1 MHYRLVGDAFD
12 ALEGRGD
19 SIWASGGLSYP
30 QIRSRNAN
38 FWRDGSLDY
47 KRLEDELL
55 GTNVSDRHSNAVT
68 GGFRGNLLLAG
79 GKRMLDYTVAL
90 TGGELSRGQNQT
102 DLLLDQ
108 LRRCTWAVRVRCGSI
123 RSRKPVVTRD
133 RRCRS
138 KPAGLPCVPRR
149 SGARLDVVCAGDLGH
164 ADINKHTWDGWN
176 ANDPNARNSAIG

>member
-1 MHYRLVGDAFD
+1 LINSLLSNVLNSTIDA
-12 ALEGRGD
+12 
-19 SIWASGGLSYP
+19 
-30 QIRSRNAN
+30 
-38 FWRDGSLDY
+38 SLN
-47 KRLEDELL
+47 L
-55 GTNVSDRHSNAVT
+55 GTSVQITTTTAALGTGNGDIEASRFGRVVCRGQRGYSERNRFVT

-108 LRRCTWAVRVRCGSI
+108 LRRCTWAVRVRCGPI
-123 RSRKPVVTRD
+123 RSRKPVVIRD

-164 ADINKHTWDGWN
+164 ADINKHTWDCWN